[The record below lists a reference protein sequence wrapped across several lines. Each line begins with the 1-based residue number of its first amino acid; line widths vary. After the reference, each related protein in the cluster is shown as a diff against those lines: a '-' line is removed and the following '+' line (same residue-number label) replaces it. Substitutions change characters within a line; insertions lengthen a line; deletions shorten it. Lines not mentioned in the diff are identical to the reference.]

1 LSKSRKLVVWLVK
14 ISFFILLIGCLW
26 LQLKKYPIAALA
38 TTIHCNRLRVAAL
51 LCCVLLMP
59 FNWFIEAVKWKYIN
73 DYHQH
78 PVSIGNAFRAVILGA
93 SAGLLS
99 PGRWG
104 EPIARAYY
112 GGNDKIVSRTYW
124 NLPGIA
130 AQWSITIMGGA
141 AYLFLYD
148 QLKLPIL
155 LNCTLFVLTVL
166 VTLSMYYFHDHLFVT
181 LLNYRPLQW
190 LLKINQ
196 PITSIHSKAKRHL
209 FLLTL
214 GRFMVYLSQ
223 YTILIFC
230 FSNQLSVPEIIMK
243 MFFLFFLQS
252 FSIFPGFIDVGIKGN
267 IAIFLFAAN
276 FGSVLDLL
284 FVILFIWI
292 LNLCIPA
299 FIGYL
304 MFSKKM
310 DEFSAASIE
319 EKNK

>member
-1 LSKSRKLVVWLVK
+1 MEWLVK

-26 LQLKKYPIAALA
+26 LQLKKYPIATLV
-38 TTIHCNRLRVAAL
+38 TTIHCNRLRVAAM
-51 LCCVLLMP
+51 LCCVLLLP
-59 FNWFIEAVKWKYIN
+59 FNWFLEAVKWKYIN

-78 PVSIGNAFRAVILGA
+78 SLSIGHAFRAVIVGA

-112 GGNDKIVSRTYW
+112 GGNGKIVSRTYW
-124 NLPGIA
+124 NLPGMA
-130 AQWSITIMGGA
+130 AQWTITLIGGA

-148 QLKLPIL
+148 QLKMPIV
-155 LNCTLFVLTVL
+155 LNCTLFVLIVIVAL
-166 VTLSMYYFHDHLFVT
+166 LMYYFHDQLFVT
-181 LLNYRPLQW
+181 ILNYRPLQS
-190 LLKINQ
+190 LLKIKE
-196 PITSIHSKAKRHL
+196 PVISIDSIAKRNL

-230 FSNQLSVPEIIMK
+230 FSNQLSVPEIMMK

-252 FSIFPGFIDVGIKGN
+252 FSIFPGLIDVGIKGN
-267 IAIFLFAAN
+267 IAIYLFAAK

-299 FIGYL
+299 LIGYF
-304 MFSKKM
+304 MFYKKM
-310 DEFSAASIE
+310 DELRAASSE
-319 EKNK
+319 EKISK